1 MTTATPALPPAAT
14 RPRLNL
20 AILGLIPFLTF
31 ALLFIGLPSLR
42 MFTGSFTT
50 VEGLPTLANVI
61 EAAQSELIIEA
72 YLNSIRLSA
81 VTSIGGGL
89 VGFFIASAVAY
100 GHIPSA
106 VRRAIMTFAGL
117 AANFGGV
124 PLAFSIIAVIGRTG
138 FLTSLLKNTIG
149 FDLYGTGFT
158 LYSFLGLVVAY
169 LYFQVPLVVVILVPV
184 LESMRNEWREAA
196 ANLGANRLQYW
207 TKVAL
212 PILAPTLLG
221 TLILLFGNAF
231 GAYATA
237 QALTGGQLNLIT
249 IQIGSQL
256 RGDVLGN
263 PGLGYAMVLGMVA
276 IMAVSIGAYSA
287 LQRRSEQWLR

>member
-14 RPRLNL
+14 RPKVNL

-207 TKVAL
+207 TRVAL

>member
-1 MTTATPALPPAAT
+1 MTTATPALPSAAA
-14 RPRLNL
+14 RPKLNL
-20 AILGLIPFLTF
+20 ALIGLVPFLTF
-31 ALLFIGLPSLR
+31 AILFIGLPSLR

-50 VEGLPTLANVI
+50 PTGAFTLDNVI
-61 EAAQSELIIEA
+61 EASRTTLIIEA
-72 YLNSIRLSA
+72 YVNSIQLSL
-81 VTSIGGGL
+81 VTALGGAI
-89 VGFFIASAVAY
+89 VGFFIAAAVAY
-100 GHIPSA
+100 WNIPSA

-124 PLAFSIIAVIGRTG
+124 PLAFSIISVVGRTG
-138 FLTSLLKNTIG
+138 FLTTLMKTTLG
-149 FDLYGTGFT
+149 FDLYGTGFN
-158 LYSFLGLVVAY
+158 LYSFWGLVVAY

-184 LESMRNEWREAA
+184 LESMRKEWREAA
-196 ANLGANRLQYW
+196 ANLGASQLQYW
-207 TKVAL
+207 MRVAL
-212 PILAPTLLG
+212 PILMPTLMG

-237 QALTGGQLNLIT
+237 QVLTGGQLNLIT

-287 LQRRSEQWLR
+287 LMRRSERWLR

>member
-1 MTTATPALPPAAT
+1 MTTATPALPSAAA
-14 RPRLNL
+14 RPKLNL
-20 AILGLIPFLTF
+20 ALIGLVPFLTF
-31 ALLFIGLPSLR
+31 AVLFIGLPSLR

-50 VEGLPTLANVI
+50 TAGAFTFDNVI
-61 EAAQSELIIEA
+61 EASRTTLIIEA
-72 YLNSIRLSA
+72 YVNSIQLSF
-81 VTSIGGGL
+81 VTALGGAI
-89 VGFFIASAVAY
+89 VGFFIAAAVAY
-100 GHIPSA
+100 GNIPSA

-124 PLAFSIIAVIGRTG
+124 PLAFSIISVVGRTG
-138 FLTSLLKNTIG
+138 FLTTLLKTTLG
-149 FDLYGTGFT
+149 FDLYGTGFN
-158 LYSFLGLVVAY
+158 LYSFWGLVVAY
-169 LYFQVPLVVVILVPV
+169 MYFQVPLVVVILVPV
-184 LESMRNEWREAA
+184 LESMRKEWREAA

-207 TKVAL
+207 MRVAL
-212 PILAPTLLG
+212 PILMPTLMG

-237 QALTGGQLNLIT
+237 QVLTGGQLNLIT

-276 IMAVSIGAYSA
+276 IMAVSIAAYSA
-287 LQRRSEQWLR
+287 LMRRSERWLR

>member
-1 MTTATPALPPAAT
+1 MTTATPPALPTAAS
-14 RPRLNL
+14 RPKLNL
-20 AILGLIPFLTF
+20 ALLGLLPFLVF
-31 ALLFIGLPSLR
+31 AVLFIGLPSLR

-50 VEGLPTLANVI
+50 AAGDFTLANLLEATQSRVI
-61 EAAQSELIIEA
+61 VDA
-72 YLNSIRLSA
+72 YINSIQLSA
-81 VTSIGGGL
+81 VTAVGGGL

-100 GHIPSA
+100 GNLPSA
-106 VRRAIMTFAGL
+106 VRRAVMTFAGL

-124 PLAFSIIAVIGRTG
+124 PLAFSIIAIIGRTG
-138 FLTSLLKNTIG
+138 FLTGILKTVG

-158 LYSFLGLVVAY
+158 IYSYPGLVIAY

-184 LESMRNEWREAA
+184 LESLRVEWREAA
-196 ANLGANRLQYW
+196 SNLGASRLQYW
-207 TKVAL
+207 TRVAL

-237 QALTGGQLNLIT
+237 QALTGGTLNLIT
-249 IQIGSQL
+249 LQIGSQL

-276 IMAVSIGAYSA
+276 IMAVSIAAYSA
-287 LQRRSEQWLR
+287 LQRRSERWLR

>member
-1 MTTATPALPPAAT
+1 
-14 RPRLNL
+14 
-20 AILGLIPFLTF
+20 
-31 ALLFIGLPSLR
+31 

-50 VEGLPTLANVI
+50 TTGAFTLDNVI
-61 EAAQSELIIEA
+61 EASRTTLIIDA
-72 YLNSIRLSA
+72 YVNSIQLSLVTALGGA
-81 VTSIGGGL
+81 V

-100 GHIPSA
+100 GNIPTS

-124 PLAFSIIAVIGRTG
+124 PLAFSIISIVGRTG
-138 FLTSLLKNTIG
+138 FLTTLLKTYLG
-149 FDLYGTGFT
+149 FDLYGTGFN
-158 LYSFLGLVVAY
+158 LYSFWGLVVAY

-184 LESMRNEWREAA
+184 LESMRKEWREAA
-196 ANLGANRLQYW
+196 ANLGASQLQYW
-207 TKVAL
+207 LRVAL
-212 PILAPTLLG
+212 PILMPTLMG

-237 QALTGGQLNLIT
+237 QVLTGGQLNLIT

-276 IMAVSIGAYSA
+276 IMAVSIAAYSA
-287 LQRRSEQWLR
+287 LMRRSERWLR

>member
-1 MTTATPALPPAAT
+1 MTTATPALPSAAA
-14 RPRLNL
+14 RPKLNL
-20 AILGLIPFLTF
+20 ALIGLVPFLTF
-31 ALLFIGLPSLR
+31 AILFIGLPSLR

-50 VEGLPTLANVI
+50 PTGAFTLDNVI
-61 EAAQSELIIEA
+61 EASRTTLIIEA
-72 YLNSIRLSA
+72 YVNSIQLSL
-81 VTSIGGGL
+81 VTALGGAI
-89 VGFFIASAVAY
+89 VGFF
-100 GHIPSA
+100 
-106 VRRAIMTFAGL
+106 FAGL

-124 PLAFSIIAVIGRTG
+124 PLAFSIISVVGRTG
-138 FLTSLLKNTIG
+138 FLTTLMKTTLG
-149 FDLYGTGFT
+149 FDLYGTGFN
-158 LYSFLGLVVAY
+158 LYSFWGLVVAY

-184 LESMRNEWREAA
+184 LESMRKEWREAA
-196 ANLGANRLQYW
+196 ANLGASQLQYW
-207 TKVAL
+207 MRVAL
-212 PILAPTLLG
+212 PILMPTLMG

-237 QALTGGQLNLIT
+237 QVLTGGQLNLIT

-287 LQRRSEQWLR
+287 LMRRSERWLR